1 LSCHNVSQLWHLVR
15 IIVFPDE
22 VGPSLCRFWS
32 MLGYLAN
39 TLIFVLVGV
48 VISQRAFS
56 GVQGT
61 DWIFMAVLYFGI
73 VVIR

>member
-1 LSCHNVSQLWHLVR
+1 
-15 IIVFPDE
+15 
-22 VGPSLCRFWS
+22 

-56 GVQGT
+56 GVEGT

>member
-1 LSCHNVSQLWHLVR
+1 
-15 IIVFPDE
+15 
-22 VGPSLCRFWS
+22 

-48 VISQRAFS
+48 VIAQRAFS
-56 GVQGT
+56 GVEAT

-73 VVIR
+73 VIIR

>member
-1 LSCHNVSQLWHLVR
+1 
-15 IIVFPDE
+15 
-22 VGPSLCRFWS
+22 

-56 GVQGT
+56 GVEPT

-73 VVIR
+73 VVIRYMYAYTSAYKQG

>member
-1 LSCHNVSQLWHLVR
+1 
-15 IIVFPDE
+15 
-22 VGPSLCRFWS
+22 

-56 GVQGT
+56 GVEAT

-73 VVIR
+73 VVIRYVTDPPPYVISINLLED

>member
-1 LSCHNVSQLWHLVR
+1 
-15 IIVFPDE
+15 
-22 VGPSLCRFWS
+22 

-56 GVQGT
+56 DVEAT

>member
-1 LSCHNVSQLWHLVR
+1 
-15 IIVFPDE
+15 
-22 VGPSLCRFWS
+22 

-56 GVQGT
+56 DVEGS
-61 DWIFMAVLYFGI
+61 DCIFLTVLYFGI
-73 VVIR
+73 VVIRYVTPSCILLPT

>member
-1 LSCHNVSQLWHLVR
+1 
-15 IIVFPDE
+15 
-22 VGPSLCRFWS
+22 

-56 GVQGT
+56 DMEGT
-61 DWIFMAVLYFGI
+61 DWIFMIVLYFGI
-73 VVIR
+73 VVIRYVLY

>member
-1 LSCHNVSQLWHLVR
+1 
-15 IIVFPDE
+15 
-22 VGPSLCRFWS
+22 

-48 VISQRAFS
+48 VIAQKAFS
-56 GVQGT
+56 DVEGT
-61 DWIFMAVLYFGI
+61 DWIFMIVLYFGI